1 VGVVPHAIFNPLL
14 RVLVVVLE
22 SFSPVE
28 ISVRVLSRL
37 YVDITSQV
45 VVVEPLFQTGILVT
59 TK

>member
-1 VGVVPHAIFNPLL
+1 VGVVPHAVFNPLL

-28 ISVRVLSRL
+28 IGVRVLTGL
-37 YVDITSQV
+37 DVDFSGQV
-45 VVVEPLFQTGILVT
+45 VVVEPLFKPGILVT